1 MSDLTSVLLQQIEQL
16 EKERKILQTQYTRL
30 PANNTE
36 NTPQSGG
43 NDEKKDG
50 KDEKKDGKDEKKD
63 GKDEKKDGKDE
74 KKDSTDERPS
84 FLCDE
89 IIPSYLWL
97 QAGNSIQKF
106 RDLLLEGDTARALK
120 VQGLTETLVHLT
132 LPPNREVRL
141 AEVQRD
147 EKIRLAE
154 IAREEKVRL
163 QELANEEKE
172 RQAKIAGDEK
182 VRLAELG
189 KEEKIRLA
197 EEREK
202 IRLRELSKEL
212 HEQEKNKIIR
222 LEELKLD
229 GIRFVEGARK
239 DLDLRL
245 AELEMPAR
253 RIYATKDAAME
264 EHESSE
270 KKLAMILKHIE
281 TITGF
286 THCIKAKSSDNTHC
300 IANATEATGTPPE
313 YVFGDVER
321 AVQLTERVA
330 ALFGPTDT
338 AYDLESEHGAG
349 DIPSEAVTAESSD
362 DIQGAE
368 ASEAPAEQAP
378 EAPAT

>member
-74 KKDSTDERPS
+74 KKDSTDER
-84 FLCDE
+84 
-89 IIPSYLWL
+89 
-97 QAGNSIQKF
+97 NSIQKF